1 MALTNQDWLK
11 AQNSVL
17 GSALIEPKVVRKVMV
32 ETCAAD
38 YSGAC
43 RTVYDAM
50 HQVYLSGK
58 PVDPVSVCALLGPD
72 HRDFVVQLMDVTP
85 TAANI
90 DHYIALC
97 REQAQVLSVREMA
110 QQMAVTEDSETLRSL
125 LDQASAR
132 MADKRSV
139 RSVDMTQALTS
150 FYDRHTKPVAHM
162 TLPIPDLN
170 NRVYIEPGDLV
181 VLGGYPSA
189 GKTALALQMAW
200 HWAGKYKVGFYSFET
215 SDKKLFDRQVAAVAG
230 IPLEDIKLN
239 RLGQEEWDK
248 ICALSGE
255 ITSRRLD
262 LISAAGMTPADIRS
276 LTLCRG
282 YDIIVIDYL
291 QLIQVKGDN
300 RTAVVTGISLALH
313 TLAQSLGVT
322 VVALSQLTRPAPGTT
337 QPTLHQL
344 RESGQIEQ
352 DADVVMLLS
361 LEDAQKRTGPRILN
375 VAKNKEG
382 ICPKILLAFD
392 GRHQTFH
399 KANPYPT
406 TRKPPQKTPVLAEQ
420 PAP

>member
-1 MALTNQDWLK
+1 MAVNHQDWLK
-11 AQNSVL
+11 AQCSVL
-17 GSALIEPKVVRKVMV
+17 GSALIESKVVRLVMV

-38 YSGAC
+38 YSGTC
-43 RTVYDAM
+43 RTVFEAM

-72 HRDFVVQLMDVTP
+72 HREFVVQLMEVTP

-110 QQMAVTEDSETLRSL
+110 QQMAVTEDSEALRTL
-125 LDQASAR
+125 LDQACAR
-132 MADKRSV
+132 MADRRSIH
-139 RSVDMTQALTS
+139 SVDMTQALTS
-150 FYDRHTKPVAHM
+150 FYERHTRPVAHM
-162 TLPIPDLN
+162 ALPIPDLN
-170 NRVYIEPGDLV
+170 NLVYIDPGDLV

-189 GKTALALQMAW
+189 GKTAMALQMAW
-200 HWAGKYKVGFYSFET
+200 HWARKYKVGFFSFET
-215 SDKKLFDRQVAAVAG
+215 SDKKLFDRQMAAVAG
-230 IPLEDIKLN
+230 ISLEDIKLN
-239 RLGQEEWDK
+239 RLGQAEWDR

-282 YDIIVIDYL
+282 YEIIVIDYL
-291 QLIQVKGDN
+291 QLIQGKGDN
-300 RTAVVTGISLALH
+300 RTAVVTGISLALR
-313 TLAQSLGVT
+313 TLSQSLGVT
-322 VVALSQLTRPAPGTT
+322 VVALSQLSRPAPGTN
-337 QPTLHQL
+337 QPALHQL

-361 LEDAQKRTGPRILN
+361 LEDPDKRTGPRILN

-382 ICPKILLAFD
+382 VCPRIVLAFD
-392 GRHQTFH
+392 GKHQSFY
-399 KANPYPT
+399 KANSYKPAH
-406 TRKPPQKTPVLAEQ
+406 KPPQKTPVLSEP

>member
-1 MALTNQDWLK
+1 MAVTNEDWLK
-11 AQNSVL
+11 AQCSVL

-32 ETCAAD
+32 ETAAPD

-43 RTVYDAM
+43 RTVYEAM

-58 PVDPVSVCALLGPD
+58 PVDPVSVGAVLGPE
-72 HRDFVVQLMDVTP
+72 HRAYLVRLMEVTP

-90 DHYIALC
+90 DHYITLC

-110 QQMAVTEDSETLRSL
+110 QQMAAVSDAEALRSL
-125 LDQASAR
+125 LDQACAR
-132 MADKRSV
+132 MADKRSI
-139 RSVDMTQALTS
+139 RTVDMNQALTS
-150 FYDRHTKPVAHM
+150 FYERHTSPVAHM
-162 TLPIPDLN
+162 ALPIPDLN
-170 NRVYIEPGDLV
+170 TRVYIEPGDLL

-189 GKTALALQMAW
+189 GKTALALQFAW
-200 HWAGKYKVGFYSFET
+200 HFAKKYHVGFFSFET
-215 SDKKLFDRQVAAVAG
+215 SERKLFDRQMAAVAG

-239 RLGQEEWDK
+239 RLGQAEWDR

-255 ITSRRLD
+255 IASRRLE

-282 YDIIVIDYL
+282 YDIIFIDYL
-291 QLIQVKGDN
+291 QLIQGRGDN

-322 VVALSQLTRPAPGTT
+322 VVALSQLARPTPGIN
-337 QPTLHQL
+337 QPALHQL

-361 LEDAQKRTGPRILN
+361 LEDPDKRAGNRILN
-375 VAKNKEG
+375 IAKNKEG
-382 ICPKILLAFD
+382 ICPKILLSFD

-399 KANPYPT
+399 KAC
-406 TRKPPQKTPVLAEQ
+406 A
-420 PAP
+420 